1 MNLCTE
7 NISYSISSEKR
18 NVHQLNLGYKVI
30 DFTFC
35 QLLSFRKKI
44 LEFTSPESLITILN
58 TDNFILLFV
67 ADNKHLIYLDVPQ
80 LLQLKE
86 VVLSLFEAKTVT
98 V

>member
-7 NISYSISSEKR
+7 KILYSITCEKR
-18 NVHQLNLGYKVI
+18 NVHQLNLGYKVV

-44 LEFTSPESLITILN
+44 LAYSTPESLETILEG
-58 TDNFILLFV
+58 DNFILLHV

-80 LLQLKE
+80 LIQLQK
-86 VVLSLFEAKTVT
+86 VVLSLF
-98 V
+98 